1 MVLLSICIPTF
12 NRAPYLRKSLANILS
27 QVSELDDPPQ
37 VEVVV
42 ADNASDDGTGEVLRE
57 FRRAGLVTERNA
69 ENIGGAAN
77 LYKAIR
83 MASGDYCWLMG
94 DDDQIVPGAIKKIV
108 KIIAGHPGT
117 GLFYVNYSKDIDP
130 APVIRLPNDLKFETG
145 VQYVDYGLARFNI
158 SEWDPAKFTFFGS
171 MIVDRKKWNSL
182 SETGTLAPQAYMVH
196 SYLPSAPVYLISA
209 PLLVQN
215 TGRAQRGNFLFLWLK
230 IYWFMGRM
238 YGRRLGFSK
247 IIARICLA
255 ELKTVAARHIRPGA
269 AAQ

>member
-12 NRAPYLRKSLANILS
+12 NRAGYLKKLLANLLS
-27 QVSELDDPPQ
+27 QAAELDDPSQ

-42 ADNASDDGTGEVLRE
+42 SDNASDDATAGVLKEFERE
-57 FRRAGLVTERNA
+57 GLVAETNA

-83 MASGDYCWLMG
+83 MASGEYCWLMG
-94 DDDQIVPGAIKKIV
+94 DDDHIVPGALRKLI
-108 KIIAGHPGT
+108 KIIAENRGA
-117 GLFYVNYSKDIDP
+117 GLFYVNYSKDTAP
-130 APVIRLPNDLKFETG
+130 EPVITLPGDLKFATG
-145 VQYVDYGLARFNI
+145 VEYVDYGLAHFSI

-196 SYLPSAPVYLISA
+196 SYLPSAPVYLIA
-209 PLLVQN
+209 EPLLVQN

-238 YGRRLGFSK
+238 YGRRFGFSK

-255 ELKTVAARHIRPGA
+255 ELKTVAARLLRPGA
-269 AAQ
+269 AAK